1 MKTILACAVALFATC
16 MVFGQNLVLNPSFEN
31 VTQEPTVS
39 CQFQYMQDW
48 INPSNGTC
56 GNFNEGTPDIFSYN
70 STGNSQMP
78 NTFMGSLA
86 PHSGTKVVGFGMY
99 VQDIADYREYIMS
112 RLTSPLVVGQKYLV
126 KLWIRNSNPPT
137 YIFHSNSIQV
147 AFTSNA
153 LTQTGDDLIPNITP
167 QLSIDSVVRDTTWR
181 LFHFL
186 YTPTQPYQYMTIG
199 NFRNDANTI
208 KEQFGVNNGTNR
220 RYAYYFF
227 DDISVET
234 YKPMLTLSDTN
245 ACIGRPVSIT
255 AGNSITG
262 EYHWFVP
269 GSNTYIDNDSI
280 LNVNVTQ
287 GATYIV
293 TDGFYNDTIVINGLT
308 VGPNSI
314 LGPDTSFCSSS
325 PYILNATQPGSTYQ
339 WSNGATTP
347 FIATTT
353 AGMYSVTVTGANGCP
368 VADSIYLAI
377 ALPLTAT
384 FQVTQPSCGN
394 NNGVLTCL
402 GINGFAPINVQWNT
416 GGNNIGSTYQVS
428 NLGAG
433 TYYFNAIDAI
443 GCTIDTSFVL
453 VNTTGTGSVAV
464 SSSADTICGGGAA
477 TICAPSGFV
486 SYQWNN
492 GATTQC
498 ISTRQAGN
506 YYVTVTDGGNC
517 TASSLGQ
524 SLYAY
529 PLPPVSVTVNGDTMT
544 AYNGITYQ
552 WYFNGEVIAGA
563 TGSQYVATQNGTY
576 AVVITDD
583 NGCGASSNGISMV
596 RTDIGILVERDIVV
610 YPNPNANGTW
620 YVQLANDMFDA
631 QAQVYDYSGKL
642 VYDAVLM
649 DNTNTISFDAAS
661 GVYVLKVKTGSN
673 TITKKLIKL

>member
-1 MKTILACAVALFATC
+1 MKIILANVVALFATC
-16 MVFGQNLVLNPSFEN
+16 MAFGQNLVLNPSFEN
-31 VTQEPTVS
+31 VTQEPNVG
-39 CQFQYMQDW
+39 CEFQYMQDW
-48 INPSNGTC
+48 MNPANGTC
-56 GNFNEGTPDIFSYN
+56 GNYNEGTPDIFSYT
-70 STGNSQMP
+70 STGGSQMP
-78 NTFMGSLA
+78 NTFMGKLA

-99 VQDIADYREYIMS
+99 VQDIANYREYIMS

-167 QLSIDSVVRDTTWR
+167 QLSIDSVIRDTTWR
-181 LFHFL
+181 MFHFL

-199 NFRNDANTI
+199 NFRDDANTI

-255 AGNSITG
+255 AANSISG
-262 EYHWFVP
+262 QYHWFVP

-293 TDGFYNDTIVINGLT
+293 TDGYYNDTIVINGLT
-308 VGPNSI
+308 TGPSSI

-325 PYILNATQPGSTYQ
+325 PYVLNATQPGSTYQ

-347 FIATTT
+347 FIATTA

-377 ALPLTAT
+377 APPLTAT
-384 FQVTQPSCGN
+384 FSIAQPSCGN
-394 NNGVLTCL
+394 SNGTLTCVS
-402 GINGFAPINVQWNT
+402 INGFAPFNVQWNF
-416 GGNNIGSTYQVS
+416 GGNNIANTYQAA

-443 GCTIDTSFVL
+443 GCTIDTSFTL
-453 VNTTGTGSVAV
+453 VNTSGVGTVATTNTQ
-464 SSSADTICGGGAA
+464 DTICAGSTT
-477 TICAPSGFV
+477 TICAPAGFT
-486 SYQWNN
+486 SYQWSN
-492 GATTQC
+492 GETTQC
-498 ISTRQAGN
+498 ITTRMTGTH
-506 YYVTVTDGGNC
+506 YVTVTDAGNC
-517 TASSLGQ
+517 TASSVGQ
-524 SLYAY
+524 AVYAH
-529 PLPPVSVTVNGDTMT
+529 PLPPVSVTINGDTMT
-544 AYNGITYQ
+544 AINGVTYQ
-552 WYFNGEVIAGA
+552 WYFNGEAIVGA
-563 TGSQYVATQNGTY
+563 TGNQYIATQNGNY
-576 AVVITDD
+576 AVVITDN
-583 NGCGASSNGISMV
+583 NGCGASSNSINMT
-596 RTDIGILVERDIVV
+596 RTDIGIAVERDITV

-620 YVQLANDMFDA
+620 FIQLGNDMFGA
-631 QAQVYDYSGKL
+631 QAEVYEYSGKL
-642 VYDAVLM
+642 VYDAVLTNNI
-649 DNTNTISFDAAS
+649 NTVSFDAAS
-661 GVYVLKVKTGSN
+661 GVYVLKIKTCSN